1 MVHCKRKRDHKPSEH
16 RIRSLTIYGGL
27 KFFKNKI
34 LKNIQNF
41 RKTRRSP
48 ESTEYE
54 CVKPNQQQ
62 LQICVRQKEEE
73 QKPLKDTRNENITKD
88 TDISE
93 VLSNSADTSLSSD
106 AFAQTEIAICSWQ
119 ESEEKLL
126 NLPCR
131 NVIENSTQ
139 ASPLSMISDDR
150 SVIHSNQFT
159 DKLSKNQAKQMFLA
173 NKIKK
178 YKKCSCKEQC
188 PYALYKLP
196 CNKYKCNTPEK
207 KVDDEIKGLT
217 QRCSSFQ
224 AKNNFP
230 RFVKVDA
237 TREKNDR
244 RFADFSPVKIK
255 VDESSTSSLSVD
267 LEVKIC
273 NDHRNSENINEF
285 PKRRRART
293 YIVNKKN
300 TTKNDLIKN
309 FRNETESSFNIIS
322 LWRHIN
328 EKKEEIDEIIAVS

>member
-16 RIRSLTIYGGL
+16 TIRSLTIYGGL

-48 ESTEYE
+48 KSTEYE
-54 CVKPNQQQ
+54 CVTPNQQQ
-62 LQICVRQKEEE
+62 LQICVLQKEEK
-73 QKPLKDTRNENITKD
+73 QKSLKDTRNENIPKD

-93 VLSNSADTSLSSD
+93 ELSNSADTSLSSD
-106 AFAQTEIAICSWQ
+106 AYAQTEIAICSWQ
-119 ESEEKLL
+119 DEERLL

-131 NVIENSTQ
+131 KVIENSMQ

-150 SVIHSNQFT
+150 SVIHSDRFA

-178 YKKCSCKEQC
+178 YKKCSCREQC

-196 CNKYKCNTPEK
+196 CNKYKCNTPDK
-207 KVDDEIKGLT
+207 KVDDEINGLT
-217 QRCSSFQ
+217 HRCSSFQ
-224 AKNNFP
+224 KKNNFP
-230 RFVKVDA
+230 RFVKVD
-237 TREKNDR
+237 TVREKNDR
-244 RFADFSPVKIK
+244 RFAEFSPVKIR

-273 NDHRNSENINEF
+273 NDHRNSENIDEF

-328 EKKEEIDEIIAVS
+328 EKKEEIDKIIAVS